1 MDICTVGDIFASRN
15 NRMCLFFTVYQIRD
29 ISYWYEITSFS
40 WTKIQVLFRLFS
52 KLHEIVKTKNL
63 IELVLL
69 NNSKFD
75 STSQVQQLV

>member
-29 ISYWYEITSFS
+29 ISYEITSFS
-40 WTKIQVLFRLFS
+40 WTKIQVLFWLFS
-52 KLHEIVKTKNL
+52 KLQEIVKTKNL

-69 NNSKFD
+69 NNSNFD
-75 STSQVQQLV
+75 STSQIQQPV

>member
-15 NRMCLFFTVYQIRD
+15 NGICLFFTVYQIRD

-40 WTKIQVLFRLFS
+40 WTKIQVLFRLLS
-52 KLHEIVKTKNL
+52 KLQEIVKTKNL

-75 STSQVQQLV
+75 LTSQNSKMV